1 VTPRCMIL
9 AVALAM
15 VAGSAAP
22 AADQRPVVTQQVL
35 KQRDPQGAWQFTYK
49 YPQISVPGALM
60 GVQGICQDFNQQ
72 MKQEAQRS
80 LEQFQKAVATNASTT
95 APISE
100 PSKREVDYAVV
111 TRTPGL
117 LVFKYT
123 QFEYL
128 RGMAHP
134 TTTIFTQNFDMR
146 GHFLTLEELFTPN
159 SGYLEKIAAAVGSD
173 LTAQAKKKKFEI
185 IEPQGYAAK
194 AENYRNFLIRRSGLD
209 FLFNPYQVAPGYV
222 GALSAQVPWS
232 ALEGDL
238 SDLGRR
244 IRRAL

>member
-1 VTPRCMIL
+1 MVT
-9 AVALAM
+9 
-15 VAGSAAP
+15 GGAAP

-35 KQRDPQGAWQFTYK
+35 KQRDPQGGWQFSYQ

-60 GVQGICQDFNQQ
+60 GVQSICQDFNQQ
-72 MKQEAQRS
+72 MKGQAQRS
-80 LEQFQKAVATNASTT
+80 LAQFQKAVTRNASTT
-95 APISE
+95 APVAT
-100 PSKREVDYAVV
+100 PSRRNVDYVVV

-134 TTTIFTQNFDMR
+134 ATTIFTQNFAMR
-146 GHFLTLEELFTPN
+146 GQFLKLDDLFTPN
-159 SGYLEKIAAAVGSD
+159 SGYLEKIAATVGRELRS
-173 LTAQAKKKKFEI
+173 QARKKRFEI
-185 IEPQGYAAK
+185 IAPQGYAAK
-194 AENYRNFLIRRSGLD
+194 AENFQNFLIRRSGLD

-222 GALSAQVPWS
+222 GVVSARVPWS

-238 SDLGRR
+238 SDLGHR